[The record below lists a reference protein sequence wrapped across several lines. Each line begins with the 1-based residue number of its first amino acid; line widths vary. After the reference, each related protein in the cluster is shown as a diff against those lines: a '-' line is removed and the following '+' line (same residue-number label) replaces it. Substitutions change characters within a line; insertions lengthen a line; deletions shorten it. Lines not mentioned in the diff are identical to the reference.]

1 MRSPDTNLPPPARPA
16 PSAPPVATGAGLSH
30 RGRVRAVNEDAIL
43 IDPTGAL
50 WAVADGMGGH
60 GHGDLAADLVIDAF
74 ARMPHGPHGPGGR
87 RLLAEAFGAA
97 HAEVRRRALRDGLGE
112 IGATAVALLIEG
124 GQGTV
129 AWAGDARAYRLG
141 RGGIERLT
149 RDHSLVQE
157 LVDRGEISEAEAE
170 RHPQRNVVTRAVG
183 AGERV
188 QPAFAELALG
198 EGEVLLLC
206 SDGLTRCVPDPEI
219 AALLAAAADPAGACR
234 ALVEAALAQGA
245 PDNVSAVVVWLG
257 EPRQAEA
264 AR

>member
-1 MRSPDTNLPPPARPA
+1 MRSPGTNLPPPAPPA
-16 PSAPPVATGAGLSH
+16 PPPPLVVTGAGLSH

-74 ARMPHGPHGPGGR
+74 ARMPHGPGGR
-87 RLLAEAFGAA
+87 HLLAEAFAAA
-97 HAEVRRRALRDGLGE
+97 HAEVRRRARQDGLGE
-112 IGATAVALLIEG
+112 IGATVVALLIEG
-124 GQGTV
+124 DRGTL
-129 AWAGDARAYRLG
+129 AWAGDSRAYRLRRG
-141 RGGIERLT
+141 RLERLT

-170 RHPQRNVVTRAVG
+170 WHPRRNVVTRAVG
-183 AGERV
+183 AGEAV
-188 QPAFAELALG
+188 EPAFAELAFE
-198 EGEVLLLC
+198 EGEVVLLC
-206 SDGLTRCVPDPEI
+206 SDGLTRCVPDAEI
-219 AALLAAAADPAGACR
+219 AALLAGAEDPGRACR
-234 ALVEAALAQGA
+234 ALVEAALAAGA

-257 EPRQAEA
+257 EA